1 MVIEK
6 YENSNSGVFDE
17 FINFLKL
24 HKYEFNIT
32 TNDIILM
39 KWVIYGH
46 FAYDPSKR
54 NIEIIDN
61 LLNIEKGDN
70 AYYEAQLKYCNFYL
84 KYSGENCDKQKI
96 NNIFDNLIK
105 AEYYKASCD
114 YGRFLRDE
122 KKYDEAKIIFK
133 KGSDRSQQFCFGEY
147 YNLILATTNINQLLG
162 DYNMIY

>member
-39 KWVIYGH
+39 KWVIYGN
-46 FAYDPSKR
+46 FAYNATK
-54 NIEIIDN
+54 NIKIIDN